1 MNWKASMEG
10 YISRFGRRRGEGEI
24 VCLYHNFKNKKKSEV
39 MNLRKVGRDREE
51 IGIGGGRDFRQGVG
65 NRVIRIHY
73 MHV

>member
-1 MNWKASMEG
+1 
-10 YISRFGRRRGEGEI
+10 
-24 VCLYHNFKNKKKSEV
+24 

-51 IGIGGGRDFRQGVG
+51 IGIGGGGRDFREGVG